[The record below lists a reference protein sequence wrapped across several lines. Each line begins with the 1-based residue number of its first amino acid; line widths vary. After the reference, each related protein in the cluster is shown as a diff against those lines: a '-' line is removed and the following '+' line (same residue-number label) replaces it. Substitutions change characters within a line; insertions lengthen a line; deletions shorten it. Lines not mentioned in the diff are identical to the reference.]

1 VIVLLE
7 TVHPDAHALLSSVDE
22 VVLVREPPVLDPGLL
37 GPGVRA
43 LVTRGL
49 GSVTVETIS
58 RFPDLAVVGR
68 CGAGLDNIDT
78 DAAAAGGVAVVHAP
92 GVTAGAVAEHAL
104 MLMLALARRLGEL
117 DRAVKSGDWS
127 IRGAYEGVEM
137 RGKRLGVIGL
147 GAIGTRIAAL
157 GAALGMDVVATSRR
171 EHAGEIAR
179 LPLDELLATSD
190 VVQICV
196 PLTDETAGLIGGD
209 RLAAIK
215 PGAMIVNTARGPIV
229 DHVAL
234 AGALAAGRL
243 GGYAADVWDPE
254 PPGVGDDALQ
264 DPRTLVTPHVA
275 ALTDVTYREICIR
288 TADAV
293 AAVLTGRDPD
303 PGSVFIRPTRS

>member
-7 TVHPDAHALLSSVDE
+7 TVHADALAVLSAVDE
-22 VVLVREPPVLDPGLL
+22 VLLVDEPPVLDAGLA

-49 GSVTVETIS
+49 GRITAETFS
-58 RFPDLAVVGR
+58 QLPDLAVVGR

-78 DAAAAGGVAVVHAP
+78 TAAESAGVAVVHAP
-92 GVTAGAVAEHAL
+92 GVTSGAVAEHAL

-117 DRAVKSGDWS
+117 DRAVKEGNWA
-127 IRGAYEGVEM
+127 IRGGYEGVEM
-137 RGKRLGVIGL
+137 RGKRLGVVGL
-147 GAIGTRIAAL
+147 GAIGTRVAEL

-171 EHAGEIAR
+171 ATTGEIATVS
-179 LPLDELLATSD
+179 LDELLATSD
-190 VVQICV
+190 VVQLCV
-196 PLTDETAGLIGGD
+196 PLSDDTTRLLDGE
-209 RLAAIK
+209 RLALLK

-229 DHVAL
+229 DH
-234 AGALAAGRL
+234 GALAAAFADGTL
-243 GGYAADVWDPE
+243 GGYASDVWDPE
-254 PPGVGDDALQ
+254 PPEVGDDVLQ

-275 ALTDVTYREICIR
+275 ALTDVTYREICVR

-303 PGSVFIRPTRS
+303 PRTVFLTQPRS